1 MNNKYR
7 RFICDGV
14 PYKIVY
20 NYGKGERAYRE
31 KKYDIAESFFIK
43 LLNGAEQFSEYA
55 KKEIL
60 TNIYFYLGEI
70 SQIKDDRAMAVQ
82 YYAKFLQEKPYND
95 KVLLKFYHLLESLDV
110 KEKIV
115 ILNSIYM
122 IDKNRLKFLTN
133 ILYRHFSG
141 KIILFY
147 QKILREKYNI
157 NIIDNMGENLLNAQ
171 IYDRSCDAFDMAL
184 SDDYEFMIA
193 INKNL
198 SDKSVK
204 SIYHILPD
212 KYHQVMNEIISNC
225 EKSGDEEINYNIK
238 KINSIIRNY
247 NTWKM

>member
-82 YYAKFLQEKPYND
+82 YYAKFLQEKPYD
-95 KVLLKFYHLLESLDV
+95 EEILLKFCHLLKPLDD
-110 KEKIV
+110 KGEIV
-115 ILNSIYM
+115 ILNDIYM
-122 IDKNRLKFLTN
+122 LDKDRLKFLTN
-133 ILYRHFSG
+133 ILYRYFSD
-141 KIILFY
+141 KTNLFY
-147 QKILREKYNI
+147 QKILREKYNTSV
-157 NIIDNMGENLLNAQ
+157 NNNMGENLLNAQ
-171 IYDRSCDAFDMAL
+171 IYDKSCDAFDMDL
-184 SDDYEFMIA
+184 SDDYEFIIA
-193 INKNL
+193 ISKNL
-198 SDKSVK
+198 SDKNVK

-212 KYHQVMNEIISNC
+212 KYHQIMNAAILNS
-225 EKSGDEEINYNIK
+225 EKSDDEEINYNIK

-247 NTWKM
+247 NTWKT